1 MDPYDSHGASLDR
14 RTFLK
19 DLGLLAG
26 AATLGTPPA
35 WPLARTR
42 PRASAAATSG
52 TPLNILIILV
62 DQLRYPQWFPA
73 QPMLDQMLPNLAR
86 LRTASVSFG
95 QHYTAANACTPS
107 RSCLLTG
114 LYTHQSGCLLT
125 QVAPATPDLNPAF
138 PTWGTAL
145 RGLGYQTWW
154 FGKWHLSTSCDLSPY
169 GFSGGT
175 CPSPNG
181 APGQGLAVDPGI
193 ASQFV
198 SWLQA
203 RGTTAPWCTTVSLV
217 NPHDICWYYLQSSQ
231 VPGENQPPSVFT
243 QLPPNFETDVALQ
256 RHKPS
261 TQTAFRQE
269 IEAFCGALPYSGA
282 GFQAPW
288 LTLLNLY
295 LQLQRYVDMQIGR
308 VLDALAAQPA
318 VAARTL
324 IIFTSDHGEYGGS
337 HGMRNKGGAA
347 YEEAIRVPLY
357 VYDPT
362 GTWTSSLSTLRTQ
375 LTSSVDVLPLLL
387 TLASGGNGWRGQP
400 QFAHL
405 AGRLDLSALLRN
417 PQAAGRPY
425 ILHATDED
433 AVEGATPGS
442 NNAVPKHVIALRTAT
457 AKLGLYSYWAPGTIT
472 LQSSGQETE
481 CYDYT
486 TTAGQ
491 LELANVAQ
499 SEPALSSGLQSF
511 LLTKALPTEL
521 RQPLPAALQPAHQA
535 AIAAYLAYEAG
546 RSESP

>member
-1 MDPYDSHGASLDR
+1 MNPHDSQPRRLNR
-14 RTFLK
+14 RTFLT
-19 DLGLLAG
+19 DLGLMAG
-26 AATLGTPPA
+26 AATLGLPA
-35 WPLARTR
+35 VRPLSLAR
-42 PRASAAATSG
+42 PRDGARTASG
-52 TPLNILIILV
+52 PPPNILVIMV

-73 QPMLDQMLPNLAR
+73 QATLDQFLPNLAQ
-86 LRTASVSFG
+86 LRTSSVCFG
-95 QHYTAANACTPS
+95 RHYTAANSCTPS

-125 QVAPATPDLNPAF
+125 QMSADTPDLNPGF

-154 FGKWHLSTSCDLSPY
+154 FGKWHLSNSCDLSPY

-181 APGQGLAVDPGI
+181 EPGQGLTADPAI
-193 ASQFV
+193 ANQLS

-203 RGTTAPWCTTVSLV
+203 QGMTAPWCTTVSLV
-217 NPHDICWYYLQSSQ
+217 NPHDIAWYYLQSSQ
-231 VPGENQPPSVFT
+231 VSGENQPPAIFT

-256 RHKPS
+256 QQKPS

-269 IEAFCGALPYSGA
+269 VETLFGALPYSGS
-282 GFQAPW
+282 GFQAQW

-295 LQLQRYVDMQIGR
+295 LQLQRYVDAQIGR
-308 VLDALAAQPA
+308 VLSALAAQPA
-318 VAARTL
+318 VAART
-324 IIFTSDHGEYGGS
+324 IVIFTSDHGEYGGS
-337 HGMRNKGGAA
+337 HGLRNKGSAA

-362 GTWTSSLSTLRTQ
+362 GTWTSSLATLRSQ

-387 TLASGGNGWRGQP
+387 TLASGGSGWRSQS

-405 AGRLDLSALLRN
+405 AGRLDLSAILRN
-417 PQAAGRPY
+417 PQAAGRPF
-425 ILHATDED
+425 ILHTTDEEIVEGPSHTPND
-433 AVEGATPGS
+433 AVPR
-442 NNAVPKHVIALRTAT
+442 HVIALRTAK

-486 TTAGQ
+486 TTSGQ
-491 LELANVAQ
+491 LELSNVTQ
-499 SEPALSSGLQSF
+499 TEPTLSSGLQSF
-511 LLTKALPTEL
+511 LLSKALPLEL
-521 RQPLPAALQPAHQA
+521 RQPLPAALQSAQQA
-535 AIAAYLAYEAG
+535 AIAAYLAFEAAQG
-546 RSESP
+546 GTA